1 MIRKLVRAV
10 AGLGLIAPL
19 AACDFSVSIG
29 NNAAADVAAPASRH
43 FVNSRDNARSAT
55 LRDHY
60 VDFSF
65 DYPSN
70 WSVTPQPINGTAQN
84 YVRVSAPMING
95 YEPFAFSVGSA
106 WGTGDTARDRAAM
119 EAGTLELA
127 ARFGSDLQ
135 DYRIVSAGPTRLGNY
150 NGYGWRFTATAPGV
164 RDEPPIQV
172 YGRGDIILPPG
183 ETRGAT
189 LITFVTSRNREVSRA
204 EDVGE
209 SGTLKALLDSFRLG
223 AGGGAAAK

>member
-84 YVRVSAPMING
+84 YVR
-95 YEPFAFSVGSA
+95 GSA